1 MCLCRRSTFACLLF
15 LIIAR
20 LLLALPA
27 GAQTVTPPTRPQ
39 TPAPAARPQTPPA
52 AQKKGMFPLEAPKQ
66 SKGGAEVD
74 SADIIGASAND
85 PKVQAALDT
94 VLSTMG
100 SGFNSFSGVPLGGD
114 CVYGSVYGPIP
125 GSFAPSYSI
134 QILTS
139 MEQFSKETAV
149 EAKVSAEFASFSAE
163 VSTKFAQASSSKTST
178 EFLLVR
184 EKIIAGPEINLK
196 RPQFQ
201 GTYPADNAG
210 DEIKRVFYQACGD
223 RWISQITM
231 GGEFLAVLSYTQS
244 ESQEASSLSVNA
256 STSSATVSGEASFN
270 NKLQNLSNNSS
281 LEISTHQLGGT
292 TKKLPKFNME
302 GLIQYTRNFPSQIT
316 AATVVPVAVATKSY
330 SDLRQVEPDFTF
342 AKRNYDALAAARE
355 RVANHRLALKAK
367 QALLKQYSVP
377 SARSA
382 NDVGYRLDA
391 DLANSDKAFHAMTQL
406 LDMCANYF
414 WRQLACNID
423 PSYMNFNPG
432 GVPPVI
438 VKEISPNSPDVVNIT
453 TLRPM
458 TLELRGE
465 FCYGGRACAHDG
477 ISNDPNVGIFISSP
491 NNPRG
496 ERYLG
501 KPIQVGAGRVIVQVM
516 DSDYSDNA
524 KDGLKAVLY

>member
-1 MCLCRRSTFACLLF
+1 MRLCRRSRFACLLF
-15 LIIAR
+15 LVIAG
-20 LLLALPA
+20 LLPILPT
-27 GAQTVTPPTRPQ
+27 GAQTLAPPTRPQ
-39 TPAPAARPQTPPA
+39 TPPAPRPQTPPA

-74 SADIIGASAND
+74 SADLIGASAND

-134 QILTS
+134 QVLTS
-139 MEQFSKETAV
+139 LEQFSKETAV

-163 VSTKFAQASSSKTST
+163 VSTKFEQASSSKTST

-210 DEIKRVFYQACGD
+210 DEIKRVFYEACGD

-231 GGEFLAVLSYTQS
+231 GGEFLAVLSYTES
-244 ESQEASSLSVNA
+244 ESQETSSLSVSA
-256 STSSATVSGEASFN
+256 SASSATVSGEASFN
-270 NKLQNLSNNSS
+270 NKLQSLSNNSS

-302 GLIQYTRNFPSQIT
+302 GLIQYTRNFPRQIT
-316 AATVVPVAVATKSY
+316 ADTVVPVAVATKSY
-330 SDLRQVEPDFTF
+330 GDLRQAEPDFTF
-342 AKRNYDALAAARE
+342 AKRNYDALVAARE
-355 RVANHRLALKAK
+355 RVANHRVALKAE

-382 NDVGYRLDA
+382 NDVGDRADA

-414 WRQLACNID
+414 WRQPACNID
-423 PSYMNFNPG
+423 TKYMNFNPG
-432 GVPPVI
+432 GVSPVI

-453 TLRPM
+453 TPQPM

-465 FCYGGRACAHDG
+465 FCFGGGACAHDG
-477 ISNDPNVGIFISSP
+477 ISNDPTAWIFISSS

-496 ERYLG
+496 EKYLG